1 MVNMEIERKFL
12 VVGDEW
18 RSPGDGVKY
27 RQGYLSTT
35 EGSVVRIRTFNNRGL
50 LTIKKPVSA
59 LSRLEY
65 EYEIPLTEAEDI
77 LNTVCVQPLIEK
89 TRYRITL
96 NNLLWEVDEF
106 YGANEGLIVAELELA
121 SEEERFEK
129 PAWLGEEVSHDP
141 RFFNVNLIAKPFTT
155 WNISM
160 EERK

>member
-12 VVGDEW
+12 VTGDEW
-18 RSPGDGVKY
+18 RSQAEGIHC
-27 RQGYLSTT
+27 RQGYLSTDK
-35 EGSVVRIRTFNNRGL
+35 ESVIRIRTSNNSGL
-50 LTIKKPVSA
+50 LTIKSPVSA

-65 EYEIPLTEAEDI
+65 EYEIPLAEAEEI
-77 LNTVCVQPLIEK
+77 LKNVCVQPLIEK
-89 TRYRITL
+89 KRYKILL

-141 RFFNVNLIAKPFTT
+141 RYFNVNLIARPFTT